1 MANQV
6 KIDLSLQDGSGS
18 IKKRTSETQAL
29 NKELTRAQQLA
40 TGTKTGAGAV
50 KSSYSAAGENTAYGQ
65 ARGSMGATG
74 ASGRDFANQAQGL
87 GGLVR
92 LYATYAAN
100 VFALTA
106 AFSALR
112 DAMSTDIMIRG
123 LDQLGAASGVAMGA
137 LAKNFANASGGA
149 ISLRESMEA
158 TAKAVSSGLTS
169 AQFMELGKVAK
180 GASQALGVNMSDAVS
195 RLTRGITKLEPEL
208 LDELGIFTKVGK
220 ASEDYARSV
229 GKSVNSL
236 TDFERRQAFANAVL
250 AEGAQ
255 KFGEIAIQTNP
266 YDLLLASLRNT
277 AQSILSTVNT
287 VIAPIAKLLAENTGL
302 IAAAFGLMGVKI
314 VQQALPALLS
324 WQKGLTAAA
333 AVSAGKLGELV
344 NPEGFVERAQ
354 ARFNVPK
361 LQMELTKAELAYEAA
376 AQKFVQTENNY
387 KSKGSPLLKALASGA
402 VIEGSNYVNAVK
414 QTLKSTDDLS
424 AAEQRHINS
433 LKASVAASDAVVA
446 ARQRLAAAND
456 LVEASADRP
465 LTPRERAQQ
474 SAYNQ
479 AAGTRDRLTIL
490 AGVGADYD
498 KEGFTKSIQNANKAA
513 KESTSLSKFGQIVTT
528 VQAAG
533 VAGAKSLSLFGGRLL
548 NLVPIIGTLYAAYE
562 IFDAILSKNSKETKV
577 FRDGLEQLSEI
588 AKTNT
593 SVFEKFGNTLS
604 VESLNAKANAF
615 GDLAAQIAK
624 STSDLQAADATAGF
638 FDRQI
643 DALLSLIGKDLKSGY
658 TKALSI
664 ALSEGIKN
672 IPDKGIRDELE
683 KKVKI
688 ETGATTTGIRDLK
701 DALDEIDAA
710 DIVNKGKALRGLV
723 DAANK
728 PTQTSRALSQDIQ
741 TAGKATAQAE
751 LDLRNSLI
759 KKDAVGSYFEKVVD
773 QLNKTK
779 KGFADTT
786 TAAAEFQKIAAGNGN
801 INFLGADGAAQL
813 TNIASSYTQFA
824 LNIKTTSDSLQQ
836 NKDRLAAI
844 EKQLQSKLLYTS
856 ARNELGREADK
867 IRGLIESQS
876 SQLDKS
882 KAQIVALA
890 AQAKEIFQTAYTQAF
905 DNAVS
910 SAGRKAQINSLQ
922 AAKNVLASSPVQTQE
937 SLKEQFELD
946 KRMLKLKELEIT
958 SQYDLIDA
966 LERTTANQKILD
978 LEKQLEGA
986 SRDPVFRQ
994 NLIDQLAVENAR
1006 LGLIGGNPTKEQLST
1021 LRQGGGTEAINQIN
1035 RNAAK
1040 NEARQATRD
1049 QTRILDINFG
1059 KAVQDLGFKELT
1071 DALNTQ
1077 KTAVEQQLESI
1088 KRSPEFI
1095 AAMPSGQA
1103 SMLRE
1108 QQDQLNQIAATLQ
1121 TLPAAQ
1127 NLAQTMASGSGAM
1140 EFQKIKALNQLGTAR
1155 TAALGSLALSSD
1167 KLDTEATKAR
1177 ELDFLTIVDAYE
1189 KKSYSNQREALE
1201 VAKYDLEF
1209 KQASLD
1215 KDLER
1220 GRLTQDEF
1228 NSRKYLLDLQQAGL
1242 TRSNALL
1249 AEEEKFTNSI
1259 LDIRKKI
1266 AEQSGDS
1273 PETIA
1278 AQKAA
1283 EAARTSSIA
1292 TINRQ
1297 FDATKNLLD
1306 LNKQLSQRQLAY
1318 TDLFKQAFKGMED
1331 AIVNFTKTGKLS
1343 FSSMIDNFIEG
1354 LLRYELQQQQ
1364 MQLFQSMG
1372 GASGLA
1378 KSFIGMI
1385 PGMGGFEGSGYTAT
1399 QLATLPMAKGGA
1411 FDYGIEAFA
1420 KGGAFTNQIVDSPTM
1435 FKFAKG
1441 TGMMGEA
1448 GPEAIMPLK
1457 RDGQGNL
1464 GVRGGTSGGN
1474 TEVVVNNYSTAQAT
1488 TQETVDSRGNR
1499 KIEVL
1504 VGDMAAGEISRSGS
1518 ASQKAVSGTFGLRP
1532 QLIRR

>member
-1 MANQV
+1 MAQV
-6 KIDLSLQDGSGS
+6 KIDLSLQDQSSS
-18 IKKRTSETQAL
+18 IKKRTSEVQNL
-29 NKELTRAQQLA
+29 NKELTKSQQLA
-40 TGTKTGAGAV
+40 TGTRTGAGAV
-50 KSSYSAAGENTAYGQ
+50 RASYSPTAENTAYGQ

-137 LAKNFANASGGA
+137 LAKNFAQASGGA

-158 TAKAVSSGLTS
+158 TAKAVSSGLTT

-220 ASEDYARSV
+220 AAEDYARSV

-255 KFGEIAIQTNP
+255 KFGEIAVQTSP
-266 YDLLLASLRNT
+266 YDLLLASLKNT

-302 IAAAFGLMGVKI
+302 IAAAFALMGVKI
-314 VQQALPALLS
+314 VQQALPALVS
-324 WQKGLTAAA
+324 WQKGLSAAA
-333 AVSAGKLGELV
+333 AVSADKLGELV

-361 LQMELTKAELAYEAA
+361 LEAELARAEAA
-376 AQKFVQTENNY
+376 YARTAQNFVQTDNNY
-387 KSKGSPLLKALASGA
+387 KSKGSPLLKTLASGA
-402 VIEGSNYVNAVK
+402 VLEGSNYVNAVK
-414 QTLKSTDDLS
+414 QINKSTDDLS
-424 AAEQRHINS
+424 TAEQRHINS

-446 ARQRLAAAND
+446 ARKRLAAAND
-456 LVEASADRP
+456 LVQASADLP
-465 LTPRERAQQ
+465 LNARERAQQ
-474 SAYNQ
+474 GAYQQ
-479 AAGTRDRLTIL
+479 AASTRDRLTIL

-498 KEGFTKSIQNANKAA
+498 KEGFTKSIKNANEAA
-513 KESTSLSKFGQIVTT
+513 KQSTSLTKFGQIVTT

-533 VAGAKSLSLFGGRLL
+533 VAGAKSLALFGGRVLSFIPVL
-548 NLVPIIGTLYAAYE
+548 GALYTAYE
-562 IFDAILSKNSKETKV
+562 IFDAVFSGNAKEAKV
-577 FRDGLEQLSEI
+577 FRDSLEQLSEI

-593 SVFEKFGNTLS
+593 NVFEKFGNTLS
-604 VESLNAKANAF
+604 VESLNAKATAF

-624 STSDLQAADATAGF
+624 STKDLQIADATAGT
-638 FDRQI
+638 FDRFI
-643 DALLSLIGKDLKSGY
+643 DGFLTVIDKDLKSSY
-658 TKALSI
+658 TKALSV

-683 KKVKI
+683 KKLKL
-688 ETGATTTGIRDLK
+688 ESGAASTNVRDLK
-701 DALDEIDAA
+701 DALDDIDPA
-710 DIVNKGKALRGLV
+710 DIIKKGKALTALV

-728 PTQTSRALSQDIQ
+728 PLQTSRALSQDIQ
-741 TAGKATAQAE
+741 AAGKATAQAE

-773 QLNKTK
+773 QLDKTK

-813 TNIASSYTQFA
+813 TNIANSYTQFA
-824 LNIKTTSDSLQQ
+824 LNIKSTSDSLQQ

-876 SQLDKS
+876 SQLDKA
-882 KAQIVALA
+882 KAQIVSLA
-890 AQAKEIFQTAYTQAF
+890 SQAKDIFQQAYIQAF
-905 DNAVS
+905 DAAVS
-910 SAGRKAQINSLQ
+910 SANRKAQISGLEFS
-922 AAKNVLASSPVQTQE
+922 KGVLASSPIQTSQ
-937 SLKEQFELD
+937 SLKQQFDLD
-946 KRMLKLKELEIT
+946 KQIITLKKLEIT

-966 LERTTANQKILD
+966 LDRTTANTKILD
-978 LEKQLEGA
+978 LEKQLQGA
-986 SRDPVFRQ
+986 SRDPEFRK
-994 NLIDQLAVENAR
+994 NLQDQLDTEKAK
-1006 LGLIGGNPTKEQLST
+1006 LSLIGGRISKQEFDT
-1021 LRQGGGTEAINQIN
+1021 LRKSKDPEALAAVN
-1035 RNAAK
+1035 RNQ
-1040 NEARQATRD
+1040 ARNLAERNARD
-1049 QTRILDINFG
+1049 QITMAEINYRKG
-1059 KAVQDLGFKELT
+1059 AEDLGFKELT
-1071 DALNTQ
+1071 DALTAQ
-1077 KTAVEQQLESI
+1077 KTAAEQQLENI

-1095 AAMPSGQA
+1095 NSMPSAQA
-1103 SMLRE
+1103 GLLRE
-1108 QQDQLNQIAATLQ
+1108 QQDQLNQINTALQ

-1127 NLAQTMASGSGAM
+1127 TLAQTRVSGDKGQIAKAESLLSTAQTGAM
-1140 EFQKIKALNQLGTAR
+1140 
-1155 TAALGSLALSSD
+1155 GSLALATD
-1167 KLDTEATKAR
+1167 KLDLETSSAAQVENLTKAK
-1177 ELDFLTIVDAYE
+1177 EIYGEYYTA
-1189 KKSYSNQREALE
+1189 QTAGLE
-1201 VAKYDLEF
+1201 VAKYDLDF

-1228 NSRKYLLDLQQAGL
+1228 NSRKYLLGIQQAGL
-1242 TRSNALL
+1242 ERSNALL
-1249 AEEEKFTNSI
+1249 AEEQKYTNSI
-1259 LDIRKKI
+1259 LDIRKQI
-1266 AEQSGDS
+1266 AQQGGES

-1283 EAARTSSIA
+1283 EDARNSGTAAIE
-1292 TINRQ
+1292 RQ
-1297 FDATKNLLD
+1297 FDATKRLLV
-1306 LNKQLSQRQLAY
+1306 LNQQLPERQLAY
-1318 TDLFKQAFKGMED
+1318 ENIFKNSFDNMAD
-1331 AIVNFTKTGKLS
+1331 AMLQFAQTGKIS
-1343 FSSMIDNFIEG
+1343 FGDLINTMIADIARFE
-1354 LLRYELQQQQ
+1354 LRQQS
-1364 MQLFQSMG
+1364 QSIWSALRPAIM
-1372 GASGLA
+1372 S
-1378 KSFIGMI
+1378 MI
-1385 PGMGGFEGSGYTAT
+1385 PGASVIPGVSSTGMFAGARSGDVGF
-1399 QLATLPMAKGGA
+1399 AKGAG
-1411 FDYGIEAFA
+1411 FDYGIQAFA
-1420 KGGAFTNQIVDSPTM
+1420 KGGTFTNQIVDSPTL

-1441 TGMMGEA
+1441 TGLMGEA

-1457 RDGQGNL
+1457 RDSNGNL
-1464 GVRGGTSGGN
+1464 GVRGPGGGSN
-1474 TEVVVNNYSTAQAT
+1474 VEVVVNNFGSEKAETR
-1488 TQETVDSRGNR
+1488 ETVDSRGNR
-1499 KIEVL
+1499 KIEVTI
-1504 VGDMAAGEISRSGS
+1504 GDMAAGEISRSGS
-1518 ASQKAVSGTFGLRP
+1518 SSQKAVGGTFGLKP

>member
-1 MANQV
+1 MATV
-6 KIDLSLQDGSGS
+6 KIDLSLQDQSSS
-18 IKKRTSETQAL
+18 IKKRTSEVQNL
-29 NKELTRAQQLA
+29 NKELTKSQQLA
-40 TGTKTGAGAV
+40 TGTRTGGQAV
-50 KSSYSAAGENTAYGQ
+50 KASLGPSMPGEGTAYGQ

-74 ASGRDFANQAQGL
+74 AAGRDFANQAQGL

-137 LAKNFANASGGA
+137 LAKNFAQASGGA
-149 ISLRESMEA
+149 ISLREAMES
-158 TAKAVSSGLTS
+158 TAKAVSSGLSS

-220 ASEDYARSV
+220 ATEDYARSV
-229 GKSVNSL
+229 GKSVNAL

-255 KFGEIAIQTNP
+255 KFGEIAVQTNP
-266 YDLLLASLRNT
+266 YDLLLASLKNT

-302 IAAAFGLMGVKI
+302 ITAAFALMGVKI

-324 WQKGLTAAA
+324 WQKGLSAAA
-333 AVSAGKLGELV
+333 AVSADKLGELV

-361 LQMELTKAELAYEAA
+361 LEAELKQAEAVYA
-376 AQKFVQTENNY
+376 KTAQNFVQTDNNY
-387 KSKGSPLLKALASGA
+387 KSKGSPLLKTLASGA
-402 VIEGSNYVNAVK
+402 VLEGNNYVNAVK
-414 QTLKSTDDLS
+414 QISKSTDDLTT
-424 AAEQRHINS
+424 AEQRHVNS

-446 ARQRLAAAND
+446 ARKRLAAAND
-456 LVEASADRP
+456 LVEASAIAP
-465 LTPRERAQQ
+465 FTMRERAQQ
-474 SAYNQ
+474 SAYKQ
-479 AAGTRDRLTIL
+479 AAGTRDRLEIL

-498 KEGFTKSIQNANKAA
+498 KEGFTKSIKNANEAA
-513 KESTSLSKFGQIVTT
+513 KQSTSLTKFGQVVTT

-533 VAGAKSLSLFGGRLL
+533 VAGAKSLALFGGRVL
-548 NLVPIIGTLYAAYE
+548 NFIPVLGTLYTAYQ
-562 IFDAILSKNSKETKV
+562 IFDAVLSGNAKEAKA

-593 SVFEKFGNTLS
+593 NVFEKFGNTLS
-604 VESLNAKANAF
+604 VESLNAKATAF

-643 DALLSLIGKDLKSGY
+643 DAVLSLIGKDLKSGY
-658 TKALSI
+658 TKTLSV

-683 KKVKI
+683 KKLKL
-688 ETGATTTGIRDLK
+688 ESGAASTSIRDLK
-701 DALDEIDAA
+701 DALDDIDPA
-710 DIVNKGKALRGLV
+710 DIIKKGKALTALV

-728 PTQTSRALSQDIQ
+728 PLQTSRALSQDIQ

-751 LDLRNSLI
+751 LDLRNSLR
-759 KKDAVGSYFEKVVD
+759 KTDAVGGYFEKVVD
-773 QLNKTK
+773 QLNKTR

-786 TAAAEFQKIAAGNGN
+786 TAAAEFQKIAAGNAN

-813 TNIASSYTQFA
+813 TNIATSYTQFA

-876 SQLDKS
+876 SQLDKA
-882 KAQIVALA
+882 KAQIVSLA
-890 AQAKEIFQTAYTQAF
+890 SQAKDIFQQAYIQAF
-905 DNAVS
+905 DAAVS
-910 SAGRKAQINSLQ
+910 SANRKAQISGLEFS
-922 AAKNVLASSPVQTQE
+922 KGVLASSPVQTQE
-937 SLKEQFELD
+937 SLKQQFEID
-946 KRMLKLKELEIT
+946 KQIITLKKLEIT

-966 LERTTANQKILD
+966 LDRTTANTKILD
-978 LEKQLEGA
+978 LEKQLQGA
-986 SRDPVFRQ
+986 SRDSVFRKGLQ
-994 NLIDQLAVENAR
+994 DQLDTEKAK
-1006 LGLIGGNPTKEQLST
+1006 LSLIGGRISKEEFDT
-1021 LRQGGGTEAINQIN
+1021 LRKSKDPEALAAIN
-1035 RNAAK
+1035 RNQ
-1040 NEARQATRD
+1040 ARNLAERSARD
-1049 QTRILDINFG
+1049 QITMAEINYR
-1059 KAVQDLGFKELT
+1059 KAAEDLGFKELT
-1071 DALNTQ
+1071 DALNAQ
-1077 KTAVEQQLESI
+1077 KTSVEQQLETI

-1095 AAMPSGQA
+1095 SAMPSAQA
-1103 SMLRE
+1103 GLLRE
-1108 QQDQLNQIAATLQ
+1108 QQDQLNQITTTLQ

-1127 NLAQTMASGSGAM
+1127 TLAQTMASGAM
-1140 EFQKIKALNQLGTAR
+1140 EFQKVKALNQLGTAQ
-1155 TAALGSLALSSD
+1155 TAAFGSLGLASQ
-1167 KLDTEATKAR
+1167 KLDTEADIAR
-1177 ELDFLTIVDAYE
+1177 ELDFLSTVDTYE
-1189 KKSYSNQREALE
+1189 KKSYNNQLEALQ
-1201 VAKYDLEF
+1201 VSKDDLEY

-1220 GRLTQDEF
+1220 GRVTQDEF
-1228 NSRKYLLDLQQAGL
+1228 NSRKYLLGIQQAGL
-1242 TRSNALL
+1242 ERSNALL
-1249 AEEEKFTNSI
+1249 AEEQKFTLAT

-1266 AEQSGDS
+1266 AQQGGES

-1278 AQKAA
+1278 DQKAA
-1283 EAARTSSIA
+1283 EAARNSGTAAIE
-1292 TINRQ
+1292 RQ
-1297 FDATKNLLD
+1297 FDASKKLLD
-1306 LNKQLSQRQLAY
+1306 LNRQLGQRQLAY
-1318 TDLFKQAFKGMED
+1318 EDIFKNSFDNMAD
-1331 AIVNFTKTGKLS
+1331 AILQFAQTGKIS
-1343 FSSMIDNFIEG
+1343 FSSLINTMIADIARFE
-1354 LLRYELQQQQ
+1354 LRQ
-1364 MQLFQSMG
+1364 QSMSIWQSLRPG
-1372 GASGLA
+1372 IMSLIP
-1378 KSFIGMI
+1378 S
-1385 PGMGGFEGSGYTAT
+1385 PGMAGIDRDISTLISSGVG
-1399 QLATLPMAKGGA
+1399 LESAKGNA
-1411 FDYGIEAFA
+1411 FDYGIQAFA
-1420 KGGAFTNQIVDSPTM
+1420 KGGAFTNQIVDSPTL
-1435 FKFAKG
+1435 FKFARG
-1441 TGMMGEA
+1441 TGLMGEA

-1457 RDGQGNL
+1457 RDSQGNL
-1464 GVRGGTSGGN
+1464 GVRAQGGGSN
-1474 TEVVVNNYSTAQAT
+1474 VEVVVNNFGTEKAETRET
-1488 TQETVDSRGNR
+1488 TDSRGNR
-1499 KIEVL
+1499 KIEVTI
-1504 VGDMAAGEISRSGS
+1504 GDMAAGEISRSGS
-1518 ASQKAVSGTFGLRP
+1518 SSQKAVGGTFGLKP